1 MISKILLTLTV
12 IGLAWLVIRNRQRR
26 MTAVGGETPPPALQK
41 RPDRLIKWV
50 GYGVLGLM
58 LSGGALYFAWQVK
71 ESYRLV
77 TVTVIDTQSG
87 RSVSYSAR
95 RMDVEARR
103 FVTLEGREVTV
114 ADNERIELEPVN
126 GDGLP

>member
-26 MTAVGGETPPPALQK
+26 MTAVAGENPPPALK
-41 RPDRLIKWV
+41 KKPNTVFKWA
-50 GYGVLGLM
+50 GYGLLGMM
-58 LSGGALYFAWQVK
+58 LLGSALYFAWQVK

-77 TVTVIDTQSG
+77 TVRVIDTQSG

-95 RMDVEARR
+95 RMDVEDRR

-114 ADNERIELEPVN
+114 ADNERIELEPAP
-126 GDGLP
+126 DGGFP